1 MKKHIFFDLDRTLWD
16 FEKNSHETLLELINR
31 FKLSDYGVANAED
44 FICKYKIHND
54 ILWSLYREE
63 KITKVELRTK
73 RFRLAL
79 EEYQIFDTKL
89 AESFGN
95 AYVEE
100 SPLKTKLFPFAKEV
114 IEYLYDKYQL
124 HIITNGFQEVQHIK
138 LEVSNISQYFQIII
152 TSEQVGNKKP
162 DPRIFNYALKQA
174 KANNRESIMIGDDL
188 EVDIIGAREFGMDQV
203 YFNPHKDTHNQEVT
217 HEISCLSQLKEIL

>member
-1 MKKHIFFDLDRTLWD
+1 MKKHVFFDLDRTLWD
-16 FEKNSHETLLELINR
+16 FEKNSHDTLLELIIR
-31 FKLSDYGVANAED
+31 FKLSDYGVNNPED
-44 FICKYKIHND
+44 FIYKYKIHND

-63 KITKVELRTK
+63 KITKAELRTK

-79 EEYQIFDTKL
+79 EEYKIFDTKL
-89 AESFGN
+89 AENFGN

-114 IEYLYDKYQL
+114 IEYLYNKYQL

-152 TSEQVGNKKP
+152 TSEQIGNKKP
-162 DPRIFNYALKQA
+162 DPRIFNYALKKA
-174 KANNRESIMIGDDL
+174 KANKMQSIMIGDDL

-203 YFNPHKDTHNQEVT
+203 YFNPHKDTHTQEVT

>member
-203 YFNPHKDTHNQEVT
+203 YFNPHKYTHNQEVT